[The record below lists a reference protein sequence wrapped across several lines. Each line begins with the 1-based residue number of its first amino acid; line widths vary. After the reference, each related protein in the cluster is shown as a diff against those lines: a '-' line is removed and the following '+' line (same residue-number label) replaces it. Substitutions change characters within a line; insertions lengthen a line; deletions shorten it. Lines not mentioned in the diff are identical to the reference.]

1 MKLKKFL
8 AAAAAVVMSL
18 AMLTACGGGGGG
30 SGAGVTVKK
39 IKWEESRM
47 AEVAKTGQI
56 YMETS
61 VPVEKQTVKVEMA
74 MKGDKSSISYYV
86 DGELWETELE
96 YGNTSYNIWYP
107 ASENYNYKDA
117 DGNPLTV
124 PVYSKYVDT
133 SDDNITTKDPDT
145 EVEVGTYTVAGKPYY
160 SETVKNDDKTTTAYC
175 FDGQKLVALV
185 ETDKTGN
192 AEVRAISN
200 FRNTNVSDDLFKLPA
215 NAVNV
220 EKLHN

>member
-1 MKLKKFL
+1 MKLKKFV
-8 AAAAAVVMSL
+8 AAATAAVMSL

-39 IKWEESRM
+39 IKWEESRI
-47 AEVAKTGQI
+47 AEVSKTGQI
-56 YMETS
+56 YMEMNI
-61 VPVEKQTVKVEMA
+61 PAGAQTVTAEMA
-74 MKGDKSSISYYV
+74 MKGDKSSTSYYV

-96 YGNTSYNIWYP
+96 YGNTSYYIWYP
-107 ASENYNYKDA
+107 ASEDYDYTDA

-160 SETVKNDDKTTTAYC
+160 SETVKDDDGTTTTYC
-175 FDGQKLVALV
+175 FDGYKLVALV
-185 ETDKTGN
+185 ETGKTGN
-192 AEVRAISN
+192 AEVMAISN

-220 EKLHN
+220 EKLYN

>member
-1 MKLKKFL
+1 MKLKKFV

-145 EVEVGTYTVAGKPYY
+145 EVEVGTYTVTGKSYY
-160 SETVKNDDKTTTAYC
+160 SETVKMMIKRL
-175 FDGQKLVALV
+175 QHIALM
-185 ETDKTGN
+185 
-192 AEVRAISN
+192 
-200 FRNTNVSDDLFKLPA
+200 DLSWLR
-215 NAVNV
+215 
-220 EKLHN
+220 L

>member
-1 MKLKKFL
+1 MKLKKFV

-47 AEVAKTGQI
+47 AEVFKTGQI
-56 YMETS
+56 YMEMNIPAET
-61 VPVEKQTVKVEMA
+61 QTVKAEMA
-74 MKGDKSSISYYV
+74 MKGDKSSMSYYV
-86 DGELWETELE
+86 DGELWATQLE
-96 YGNTSYNIWYP
+96 YGNTSYNILYP
-107 ASENYNYKDA
+107 ANENYDYTDT

-133 SDDNITTKDPDT
+133 SDDNITSKDPDT

-160 SETVKNDDKTTTAYC
+160 SETVKDDDKTTTTYC
-175 FDGQKLVALV
+175 FDGSKLVALV

-192 AEVRAISN
+192 AKVMAISN